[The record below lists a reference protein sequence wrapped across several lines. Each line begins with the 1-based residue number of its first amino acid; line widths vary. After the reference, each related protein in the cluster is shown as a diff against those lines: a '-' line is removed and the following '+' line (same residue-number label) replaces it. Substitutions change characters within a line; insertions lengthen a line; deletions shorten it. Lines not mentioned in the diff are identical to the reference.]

1 MIITRKAIPRRAVL
15 RGIGATV
22 ALPLLDGM
30 LPALASQRPPV
41 SRLSIVFA
49 PNGMNMATWTPAGD
63 PSTSSGSPRASSR
76 GEDAAFQF
84 SPTLEP
90 LAPFRDRLLVLS
102 GLDNSI
108 GDARPGEGESAP
120 HERAGGV
127 FLTSVHP
134 EREGRAGVSM
144 DQVLA
149 RELGRQTELASLE
162 LGLHANDIVG
172 QCEKGW
178 SCAYM
183 NTLSWRTPTTPL
195 PVEYRPRAVFERLFG
210 DSDSSDPAV
219 RRARIERDRSL
230 LDSVT
235 DAAARLMRS
244 VGAADRARLTEYL
257 EGMRDI
263 ERRIQRAEE
272 QSARELPA
280 VDRPAGIPTT
290 FEEHARLMFDLQVL
304 ALQADLTRVITF
316 MLGPEQSNRAYPEIG
331 VPDVHHGLSHHQ
343 GDARKLSKIAQID
356 AYHTRT
362 FAYYLEALQATRE
375 GDGSLLDHATVV
387 FGCSM
392 SDGNDHLLQNL
403 PIVVAGG
410 SNGQLKGGRHVRFP
424 KGTPVSNLYL
434 ALMDMVGVHLDRFG
448 DSTGRLS
455 L

>member
-1 MIITRKAIPRRAVL
+1 MIVTKNVIPRRAVL

-22 ALPLLDGM
+22 ALPFLDGM
-30 LPALASQRPPV
+30 LPAFASQPA
-41 SRLSIVFA
+41 SIARLSIVFS
-49 PNGMNMATWTPAGD
+49 PNGMNMDRWTPPTEGAG
-63 PSTSSGSPRASSR
+63 
-76 GEDAAFQF
+76 FQL

-90 LAPFRDRLLVLS
+90 LAPFRQRLLVLS

-134 EREGRAGVSM
+134 EREGRAGISV
-144 DQVLA
+144 DQLVA
-149 RELGRQTELASLE
+149 RELGRQTQLASLE

-183 NTLSWRTPTTPL
+183 NTLSWRTETTPL

-210 DSDSSDPAV
+210 DSDSTDPAV
-219 RRARIERDRSL
+219 RRARRQKDRSI

-235 DAAARLMRS
+235 EAAGRLMRS
-244 VGAADRARLTEYL
+244 VGPSDRARLTEYL
-257 EGMRDI
+257 EGMRDV

-272 QSARELPA
+272 QSAREVPA
-280 VDRPAGIPTT
+280 VDRPAGIPAS
-290 FEEHARLMFDLQVL
+290 FDEHAKLMFDLQAL
-304 ALQADLTRVITF
+304 AFQTDLTRVITF

-343 GDARKLSKIAQID
+343 GDSQKLAKIAQID
-356 AYHTRT
+356 AYHTNT
-362 FAYYLEALQATRE
+362 FAYYLGKLHGTPD
-375 GDGSLLDHATVV
+375 GDGSLLDHSTIL

-403 PIVVAGG
+403 PIILAGG
-410 SNGQLKGGRHVRFP
+410 SSGRLKGGRHLRYP
-424 KGTPVSNLYL
+424 KGTPISNLYL
-434 ALMDMVGVHLDRFG
+434 TLLDTVSVSRDSFG
-448 DSTGRLS
+448 DSTGRLEGLS
-455 L
+455 R

>member
-1 MIITRKAIPRRAVL
+1 MIITRKVIPRRAVL

-30 LPALASQRPPV
+30 LPAFASQPA
-41 SRLSIVFA
+41 SIARLSIVFS
-49 PNGMNMATWTPAGD
+49 PNGMNMDTWTPATEGA
-63 PSTSSGSPRASSR
+63 G
-76 GEDAAFQF
+76 FQL

-90 LAPFRDRLLVLS
+90 LAAFRQRLLVLS

-134 EREGRAGVSM
+134 EREGRAGMSV
-144 DQVLA
+144 DQVVA
-149 RELGRQTELASLE
+149 RERGRQTQLASLE

-210 DSDSSDPAV
+210 DSDSTDPAV
-219 RRARIERDRSL
+219 RRARLQKDRSI

-235 DAAARLMRS
+235 AAAARLMRT
-244 VGAADRARLTEYL
+244 VGAGDRARLTEYL
-257 EGMRDI
+257 EGMRDV

-272 QSARELPA
+272 QSSREIPA
-280 VDRPAGIPTT
+280 ADRPAGIPSS
-290 FEEHARLMFDLQVL
+290 FDEHAKLMFDLQAL
-304 ALQADLTRVITF
+304 AFQTDLTRVITF

-331 VPDVHHGLSHHQ
+331 VPDVHHGLSHHLHDPQ
-343 GDARKLSKIAQID
+343 KLVKIAQID
-356 AYHTRT
+356 AYHTKT
-362 FAYYLEALQATRE
+362 FAYYLEKLQGTPD
-375 GDGSLLDHATVV
+375 GDGSLLDHSTIL

-403 PIVVAGG
+403 PILLAGG
-410 SNGQLKGGRHVRFP
+410 SNGRMKGGRHVRYP
-424 KGTPVSNLYL
+424 KGTPISNLYL
-434 ALMDMVGVHLDRFG
+434 TLLDTVGVSLNSFG
-448 DSTGRLS
+448 DSTGRLD
-455 L
+455 LL

>member
-1 MIITRKAIPRRAVL
+1 MIITKRVIPRRAVL
-15 RGIGATV
+15 RGLGAAV
-22 ALPLLDGM
+22 GLPLLDGM
-30 LPALASQRPPV
+30 LPAFASQLPSV
-41 SRLSIVFA
+41 NRLSIVFA
-49 PNGMNMATWTPAGD
+49 PNGMNMASWTPVGDGAGF
-63 PSTSSGSPRASSR
+63 RL
-76 GEDAAFQF
+76 

-90 LAPFRDRLLVLS
+90 LGPFRDRLLVLS

-108 GDARPGEGESAP
+108 GDARPGQGESAP

-134 EREGRAGVSM
+134 EREGRAGISM
-144 DQVLA
+144 DQLLA

-162 LGLHANDIVG
+162 LGLHANEIVG

-210 DSDSSDPAV
+210 DSDSTDPAV
-219 RRARIERDRSL
+219 RRARRQTDRSL

-235 DAAARLMRS
+235 EAAARLMRT
-244 VGAADRARLTEYL
+244 VGGADRARLTEYL
-257 EGMRDI
+257 DGMRDV

-272 QSARELPA
+272 QSAREIPA
-280 VDRPAGIPTT
+280 FDRPAGIPTT
-290 FEEHARLMFDLQVL
+290 FDEHAKLMFDLQVL

-343 GDARKLSKIAQID
+343 GDAQKLAKIAQID

-362 FAYYLEALQATRE
+362 FAYYLERLQATRE
-375 GDGSLLDHATVV
+375 GDGSLLDHSTVL

-410 SNGQLKGGRHVRFP
+410 GSGRVRTGRHLRLP
-424 KGTPVSNLYL
+424 KGTPISNLYL
-434 ALMDMVGVHLDRFG
+434 TLMDIVGVSLDRFG
-448 DSTGRLS
+448 DSTGRLP

>member
-1 MIITRKAIPRRAVL
+1 MIITRRAIPRRTVL
-15 RGIGATV
+15 RGLGAAV
-22 ALPLLDGM
+22 ALPVLDGM
-30 LPALASQRPPV
+30 LPAYAAHGGQTPSLPSV
-41 SRLSIVFA
+41 NRLSIVFS
-49 PNGMNMATWTPAGD
+49 PNGMNMAAWAPAGE
-63 PSTSSGSPRASSR
+63 GA
-76 GEDAAFQF
+76 GFQL
-84 SPTLEP
+84 SQTLQP

-134 EREGRAGVSM
+134 EREGRAGISM
-144 DQVLA
+144 DQLLA
-149 RELGRQTELASLE
+149 RELGQKTQLASLE
-162 LGLHANDIVG
+162 LGLHANEIVG

-210 DSDSSDPAV
+210 DSDSTDPTI
-219 RRARIERDRSL
+219 RRARMQTDRSL

-235 DAAARLMRS
+235 QAATRLLRS

-257 EGMRDI
+257 DGMRDV

-272 QSARELPA
+272 QSAREIPA
-280 VDRPAGIPTT
+280 VDRPAGVPST
-290 FEEHARLMFDLQVL
+290 FDEHAKLMFDLQVL

-343 GDARKLSKIAQID
+343 GDAQKLSKIALID
-356 AYHTRT
+356 AHHTKT
-362 FAYYLEALQATRE
+362 FAYYLEKLQATRD
-375 GDGSLLDHATVV
+375 GAGSLLDHATIL

-410 SNGQLKGGRHVRFP
+410 GNGRLNGGRHVRFP
-424 KGTPVSNLYL
+424 KGTPISNLYL
-434 ALMDMVGVHLDRFG
+434 TLMDMMGVSLDRFG
-448 DSTGRLS
+448 DSTGKLS
-455 L
+455 LG

>member
-1 MIITRKAIPRRAVL
+1 MIITKKAIPRRAVL

-30 LPALASQRPPV
+30 LPAFASQPA
-41 SRLSIVFA
+41 SIARLSIVFS
-49 PNGMNMATWTPAGD
+49 PNGMNMDKWMPATEGAG
-63 PSTSSGSPRASSR
+63 
-76 GEDAAFQF
+76 FQL

-90 LAPFRDRLLVLS
+90 LAAFRQRLLVLS

-134 EREGRAGVSM
+134 EREGRAGMSV
-144 DQVLA
+144 DQVVA
-149 RELGRQTELASLE
+149 RERGRQTQLASLE

-210 DSDSSDPAV
+210 DSDSTDPAV
-219 RRARIERDRSL
+219 RRARLQKDRSI

-235 DAAARLMRS
+235 EAATRLMRT
-244 VGAADRARLTEYL
+244 VGAGDRARLTEYL
-257 EGMRDI
+257 EGMRDV

-272 QSARELPA
+272 QSAREIPA
-280 VDRPAGIPTT
+280 VDRPAGIPSS
-290 FEEHARLMFDLQVL
+290 FDEHAKLMFDLQAL
-304 ALQADLTRVITF
+304 AFQTDLTRVITF

-331 VPDVHHGLSHHQ
+331 VPDVHHGLSHHLHDSQ
-343 GDARKLSKIAQID
+343 KLAKIAQID
-356 AYHTRT
+356 AYHTKT
-362 FAYYLEALQATRE
+362 FGYYLEKLQGTPD
-375 GDGSLLDHATVV
+375 GDGSLLDHSTIL

-403 PIVVAGG
+403 PILLAGG
-410 SNGQLKGGRHVRFP
+410 SNGRLKGGRHVRYP
-424 KGTPVSNLYL
+424 KGTPISNLYL
-434 ALMDMVGVHLDRFG
+434 TLLDTVGVALDSFG
-448 DSTGRLS
+448 DSTGRLEG